1 MNLDSLYK
9 NKASLGRYGDT
20 ELRMVDGITSHVNP
34 EEAHVIDMYGSQGE
48 KLVKSVGSGTINPN
62 TGLPEYSI
70 WATLAAAASSP
81 AWAGVAAAA
90 TIGGAI
96 VGLLSESSAGAT
108 KEKQAKMSMD
118 HADDKKDLLNQ
129 SLLNLNKVQKSG
141 EGVISAGYVTGVDD
155 LSFGV
160 GNKYVNLK
168 GGYESKASKANL
180 VYGTAEKSYEQATD
194 ILTEGFERKRGSL
207 YDDYTQKMTDF
218 DSSIQ
223 AQRDDINAQMTS
235 ADHQA
240 DLASIESKAW
250 YPGKWTGK
258 LLKSVI
264 PGGDHFYS

>member
-20 ELRMVDGITSHVNP
+20 ELRVVNNELSHVNAVEADIIDNYGNVG
-34 EEAHVIDMYGSQGE
+34 EEFVQNA
-48 KLVKSVGSGTINPN
+48 GSGTINPE
-62 TGLPEYSI
+62 TGLREYPW
-70 WATLAAAASSP
+70 WAA
-81 AWAGVAAAA
+81 VAAAA
-90 TIGGAI
+90 TIGSAVI
-96 VGLLSESSAGAT
+96 GLLSESSAGAT
-108 KEKQAKMSMD
+108 REKQAKMSMD
-118 HADDKKDLLNQ
+118 HAAEKKAELNK
-129 SLLNLNKVQKSG
+129 SLLNLDKVQKSG

-160 GNKYVNLK
+160 GNKYVSMK

-223 AQRDDINAQMTS
+223 AQRDDINAQITS

-240 DLASIESKAW
+240 DLASIEKDQW
-250 YPGKWTGK
+250 YPWKYTGK
-258 LLKSVI
+258 VVDMFT
-264 PGGDHFYS
+264 G

>member
-20 ELRMVDGITSHVNP
+20 ELRVVNNELSHVNAVEADIIDNYGNVG
-34 EEAHVIDMYGSQGE
+34 EEFVQNA
-48 KLVKSVGSGTINPN
+48 GSGTINPE
-62 TGLPEYSI
+62 TGLREYPW
-70 WATLAAAASSP
+70 WAA
-81 AWAGVAAAA
+81 VAAAA
-90 TIGGAI
+90 TIGSAVI
-96 VGLLSESSAGAT
+96 GLLSESSAGAT
-108 KEKQAKMSMD
+108 REKQAKMSMD
-118 HADDKKDLLNQ
+118 HAAEKKAELNK
-129 SLLNLNKVQKSG
+129 SLLNLDKVQKSG

-160 GNKYVNLK
+160 GNKYVSMK